1 MFDVDQPISVVKM
14 TKSLSD
20 LLDGRLSFG
29 STFYIGRGSPLGNP
43 YSSKRSKH
51 DVTYVAD
58 RDEAIKRFGDDLRG
72 GMLDKSAYEF
82 LGEIILVSKSSP
94 ITLVCFCKPQCC
106 HGDVI
111 RDYIISGRENAKI

>member
-1 MFDVDQPISVVKM
+1 MN
-14 TKSLSD
+14 
-20 LLDGRLSFG
+20 LLD
-29 STFYIGRGSPLGNP
+29 
-43 YSSKRSKH
+43 
-51 DVTYVAD
+51 
-58 RDEAIKRFGDDLRG
+58 E
-72 GMLDKSAYEF
+72 SAYEF